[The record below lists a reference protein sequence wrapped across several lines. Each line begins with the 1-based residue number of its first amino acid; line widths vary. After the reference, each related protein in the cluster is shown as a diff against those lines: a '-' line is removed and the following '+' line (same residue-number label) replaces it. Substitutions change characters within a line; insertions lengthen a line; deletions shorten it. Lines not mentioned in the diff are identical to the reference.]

1 MFLLKDASYHLS
13 ALEGFLTQVESVRLD
28 MAQFFCEDVQT
39 FKLEDCF
46 KILYSFASRWKQASV
61 ENGRRKKQEEE
72 AAQRR
77 KIREEQF
84 QKRLQL
90 GWETPQND
98 NVII

>member
-1 MFLLKDASYHLS
+1 M
-13 ALEGFLTQVESVRLD
+13 EGFLTQVEAARLD

-72 AAQRR
+72 AAQRK

-98 NVII
+98 NVS